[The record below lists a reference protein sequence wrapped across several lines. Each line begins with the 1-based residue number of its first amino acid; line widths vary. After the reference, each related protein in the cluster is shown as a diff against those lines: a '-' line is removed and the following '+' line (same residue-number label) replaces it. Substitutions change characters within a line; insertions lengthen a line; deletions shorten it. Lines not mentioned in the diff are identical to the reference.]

1 MRKTVRNNF
10 DKSSTGVDIE
20 CICQYDSGRSRWEF
34 EENIQIV
41 QHDGYRTTSIGYY
54 IDNGNVKGH
63 VDIKFTVKGTRERK
77 IEYLDE
83 IFSVTKEDIQTWDDA
98 TLDSEIMSYVEV
110 TLIDYVMDRMDS
122 IDGLEFT
129 PNKNLIVL
137 TTRGYSQGDYAKV
150 IYCPDDIEKAWG
162 RYPKQEDIQKMVNH
176 YFWDAPIFAVMT
188 IDGKEY
194 DYQEMPEYD
203 DYEWKRDKFLEYVAK
218 ESGIEREKLE
228 KFVPEYPEYN

>member
-1 MRKTVRNNF
+1 MGKTVRNNF

-20 CICQYDSGRSRWEF
+20 CICQYDVDRSRWEF
-34 EENIQIV
+34 EENIEIV

-63 VDIKFTVKGTRERK
+63 DDIKFLMKGTRERK

-83 IFSVTKEDIQTWDDA
+83 VSSVSKEDIQTWDDD

-122 IDGLEFT
+122 IDGLEFI

-150 IYCPDDIEKAWG
+150 IYCPEDLESAWG
-162 RYPKQEDIQKMVNH
+162 KC
-176 YFWDAPIFAVMT
+176 T
-188 IDGKEY
+188 
-194 DYQEMPEYD
+194 
-203 DYEWKRDKFLEYVAK
+203 
-218 ESGIEREKLE
+218 
-228 KFVPEYPEYN
+228 